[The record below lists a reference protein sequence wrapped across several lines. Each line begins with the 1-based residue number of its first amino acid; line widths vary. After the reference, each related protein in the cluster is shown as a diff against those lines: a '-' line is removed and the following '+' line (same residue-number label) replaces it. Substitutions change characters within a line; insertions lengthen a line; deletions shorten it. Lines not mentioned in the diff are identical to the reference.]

1 MTLEKDPEVDEI
13 LAGIINMV
21 NGRHVVEPI
30 DKPQERNF
38 KLEGEQRRLFL
49 DRYLS
54 VCIEGV
60 GVDTDP
66 VEYAPRIKREFE
78 DFRLD
83 YVIDS
88 RKNGDLVVAQLIS
101 ETTLAHLVVVVDGRI
116 SMLDN
121 KVGTIDCNNAGYRGL
136 KLGIKRYE
144 VVERSARIAMSLE

>member
-30 DKPQERNF
+30 DKPQERDF

-66 VEYAPRIKREFE
+66 VEHAPRIKREFE
-78 DFRLD
+78 DFRLG
-83 YVIDS
+83 YVIDC
-88 RKNGDLVVAQLIS
+88 RKNGGFVEAQLIS
-101 ETTLAHLVVVVDGRI
+101 DTTLAHLAAVVDSRI

-121 KVGTIDCNNAGYRGL
+121 KVSTLDQNSASYRGL

-144 VVERSARIAMSLE
+144 VVERSARIAIGLE